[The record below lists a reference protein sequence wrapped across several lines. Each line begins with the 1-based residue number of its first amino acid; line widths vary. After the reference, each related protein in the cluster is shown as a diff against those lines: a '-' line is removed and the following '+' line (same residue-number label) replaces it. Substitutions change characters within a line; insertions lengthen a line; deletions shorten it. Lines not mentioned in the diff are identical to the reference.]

1 MLYLDTTFH
10 LGIDIAKEKFDVC
23 LLHGDEKW
31 SGIFSNDED
40 GFQKLAAWLSNRVDG
55 ELQTCMEATGR
66 YGEKL
71 AAHLHEAGHRVSVVN
86 PARIKHYAQSQLR
99 RNKTDKIDAAIIA
112 DFCRTQKTHE
122 WHPPSVAEVT
132 LTQLVRRYD
141 NLMADRTREKNRLK
155 AGELADA
162 VQASIEAHLTF
173 LNEQIELVYTQIQEH
188 IDQHPD
194 LKSKRALLESI
205 PGIGKKT
212 AAILLAEM
220 PNPQQFSAKQMAA
233 FAGLTPEQLASGKYR
248 RRRDTLSK
256 LGSVTL
262 RTALYMPA
270 LSALRFNPITEAL
283 AQRLEKKGKSPM
295 TIIAA
300 VMRKLLV
307 IAYGVLKSGQ
317 PFDPDFATRP
327 NLGLDF

>member
-1 MLYLDTTFH
+1 MVY
-10 LGIDIAKEKFDVC
+10 LGIDVAKEKVDVC
-23 LLHGDEKW
+23 LLHGDQQW
-31 SGIFSNDED
+31 SGTFSNDET
-40 GFQKLAAWLSNRVDG
+40 GFAKLDVWLANRVDG
-55 ELQTCMEATGR
+55 QAQACMEATGR
-66 YGEKL
+66 YGENL
-71 AAHLHEAGHRVSVVN
+71 AIHLHEAGHRVSIVN
-86 PARIKHYAQSQLR
+86 PARIKHYAKSQMR

-112 DFCRTQKTHE
+112 DFCRTQTIHQ
-122 WHPPSVAEVT
+122 WQPSSQAEVT
-132 LTQLVRRYD
+132 LVQLVRRYD
-141 NLMADRTREKNRLK
+141 NLIADRTREQDRLK
-155 AGELADA
+155 AGELAAA
-162 VQASIEAHLTF
+162 VRTSIEAHLVF

-194 LKSKRALLESI
+194 LKTKRTLLESI

-220 PNPQQFSAKQMAA
+220 PNPHQLSAKQMAA

-270 LSALRFNPITEAL
+270 LSAMRFNPITEAM
-283 AQRLEKKGKSPM
+283 AQRLEKKGKLPM

-317 PFDPDFATRP
+317 PFDPYFASKSP
-327 NLGLDF
+327 FGA

>member
-1 MLYLDTTFH
+1 MIY
-10 LGIDIAKEKFDVC
+10 LGIDMAKEKFDVC
-23 LLHGDEKW
+23 LLHDGQQW
-31 SGIFSNDED
+31 SGTFSNDALGLD
-40 GFQKLAAWLSNRVDG
+40 KLDIWLTNRVEG
-55 ELQTCMEATGR
+55 QVEACMEATGR
-66 YGEKL
+66 YGEGL
-71 AAHLHEAGHRVSVVN
+71 AAHLHECGHRVSIVN
-86 PARIKHYAQSQLR
+86 PARIKHYAKSQMR

-122 WHPPSVAEVT
+122 WQPPNEADVT
-132 LTQLVRRYD
+132 LKQLVRRYD
-141 NLMADRTREKNRLK
+141 NLVSDRTREKNRLQ
-155 AGELADA
+155 AGDLAEA
-162 VQASIEAHLTF
+162 VQASIDAHVTF
-173 LNEQIELVYTQIQEH
+173 LNEQIKVVLAQIQDH

-194 LKSKRALLESI
+194 LKSKRDLLESI

-248 RRRDTLSK
+248 RRKDTLSK

-262 RTALYMPA
+262 RTTLYMPA
-270 LSALRFNPITEAL
+270 LSAMRFNPITEAL
-283 AQRLEKKGKSPM
+283 AKRLEEKGKLPM

-307 IAYGVLKSGQ
+307 LAYGVLKSGH
-317 PFDPDFATRP
+317 PFDSNYAAKRK
-327 NLGLDF
+327 LGLDF